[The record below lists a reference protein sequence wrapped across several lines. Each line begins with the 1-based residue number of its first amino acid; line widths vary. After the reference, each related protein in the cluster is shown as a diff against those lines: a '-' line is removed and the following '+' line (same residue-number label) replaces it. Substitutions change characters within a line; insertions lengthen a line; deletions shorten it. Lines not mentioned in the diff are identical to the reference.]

1 MMPDYRDS
9 WDLAGRDVVPDLTA
23 SGRPSDVG
31 SALLYAMLVSHN
43 AEWSPPYQSVRRAL
57 SIRSKPIEPEREEQ
71 ADSRIRTW
79 MVYFRALGLLYDDG
93 GTLKV
98 TELGNRVR
106 ELLDGLYGATD
117 DFAKEVSRASRW
129 KLARLVAPSLA
140 RYQLHN
146 PLTKDL
152 YPPDT
157 DIHPLWAIWRAMR
170 ALDNKLHWD
179 ELDRALTPC
188 LRMEHLDG
196 AIETIRNARTERDYD
211 PNDPAILD
219 RRLGPRK
226 PDTGRTDED
235 QQDRVIPWLSRA
247 GFKDLFLEPRGRP
260 DGYRYLQAEMLPV
273 LDEMLETPPEHNSTD
288 DAADYLRWLGDAVPD
303 SLAPSPFE
311 SSELLNRIVSRCRKF
326 GSRKIIALVGPAGT
340 GKTFFAREA
349 AAVLADSDPSRI
361 KVMQFHAA
369 ATYEQFMGGLSPL
382 PGGGFAPLPG
392 EFLLF
397 NELARNNPGVH
408 VLVIEELSRAD
419 VANVLGELLTYVE
432 YRDVPF
438 TVSALGEEIRIASNL
453 VIIGTMNPADR
464 SVLNMDDAMI
474 RRLRQIPVP
483 PNPHALSA
491 ILDSNGM
498 DATLRDEVVRWFE
511 GLPAD
516 APFGHG
522 LFVGVASER
531 DLHDLWHEELQ
542 YFLRRGG
549 IATYHDP
556 ELIQRGYRWRRE
568 EYERSGP
575 SGSSNDAPEP
585 NTDVATAAPPGGDD
599 ASFALET

>member
-1 MMPDYRDS
+1 MPDYRDS

-31 SALLYAMLVSHN
+31 SALLYAMLVSDS
-43 AEWSPPYQSVRRAL
+43 AEWAPPYQSVRRAL

-79 MVYFRALGLLYDDG
+79 MVYFRALGLLYDEG

-98 TELGNRVR
+98 TDLGNRVR
-106 ELLDGLYGATD
+106 ELLDGLYVATD

-129 KLARLVAPSLA
+129 KLARLVAPALA
-140 RYQLHN
+140 RYQLNN
-146 PLTKDL
+146 PLTKDV

-170 ALDNKLHWD
+170 SLDNKLHWD

-188 LRMEHLDG
+188 LRMNELDA
-196 AIETIRNARTERDYD
+196 AIETIRSARSESGYD
-211 PNDPAILD
+211 PNDSTILE
-219 RRLGPRK
+219 RLLGPRK

-273 LDEMLETPPEHNSTD
+273 LDEMLETLPEHNTTENP
-288 DAADYLRWLGDAVPD
+288 AVYLRWLGEAVPA

-326 GSRKIIALVGPAGT
+326 GNRKIIALVGPAGT

-349 AAVLADSDPSRI
+349 AAVLADSDPGRI
-361 KVMQFHAA
+361 KVIQFHAA
-369 ATYEQFMGGLSPL
+369 ATYEQFMGGLAPL

-392 EFLLF
+392 EFLQF
-397 NELARNNPGVH
+397 NEVARNNPGVH

-438 TVSALGEEIRIASNL
+438 AVPALGTEVRIAQNL

-483 PNPHALSA
+483 SSPHALLA

-498 DATLRDEVVRWFE
+498 EATLRDEVARWFE
-511 GLPAD
+511 VLPAD

-522 LFVGVASER
+522 LFVGVASEP

-568 EYERSGP
+568 EYAGSAS
-575 SGSSNDAPEP
+575 SGSSNEP
-585 NTDVATAAPPGGDD
+585 LEDDV
-599 ASFALET
+599 E